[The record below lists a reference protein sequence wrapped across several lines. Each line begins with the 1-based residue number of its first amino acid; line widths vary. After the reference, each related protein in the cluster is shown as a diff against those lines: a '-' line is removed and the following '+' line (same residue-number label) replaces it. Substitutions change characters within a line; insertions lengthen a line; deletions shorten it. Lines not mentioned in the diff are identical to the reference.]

1 MSSWWDDRQ
10 LNADDAALVKVGK
23 ENAKNQPVLGGSS
36 GNKARGKGW
45 GSASVPTQPADPKVK
60 QPYYD
65 KRIALFEKYFERTQF
80 DAAEAAKEGVKIS
93 ITLPDGAVREGT
105 RYVTTP
111 KDVATG
117 ISKRLGKE
125 ALVAKVDGQ
134 DWDVFRPLEGDCK
147 LQIFTFDSAEGK
159 YTYWHSTAHLL
170 GQALELEYGADL
182 TIGPPIEEGFYYD
195 CFMGDKTLHPEDSE
209 VLTKRIDK
217 IIKEKQEFQRAVV
230 TREEALHMFQENPF
244 KVEVIEGLPEGSTI
258 TLYRNG
264 PFCDLCR
271 GPHVPDTGMIK
282 AFQLNQNSRAF
293 WRGDVQNAPLNRVY
307 GVSFPDKK
315 LLKKYVHKVEEAKKR
330 DHRKLGA
337 QLNLFSIQQEGAG
350 GGLVFWHPKGAMVRN
365 QIEEHWRGVHLASG
379 YDLVYTPHIANID
392 LWKTSGHLDFY
403 GENMFQGIKIDEDEY
418 QLRPMNC
425 PFHVTMYKNEPHSYR
440 ELPLR
445 WAELGT
451 VYRYE
456 RSGALHG
463 LFRVRGFTQDD
474 AHIFCLPSQ
483 VTDEI
488 EGVLN
493 LTENLLSAY
502 GFTEYEINLSTRPE
516 KYVGSDEI
524 WEMSESALKEALSRK
539 GWDYI
544 VDDGGGAFYGPKIDV
559 KIKDAIGRKWQCSTI
574 QVDFNLPER
583 FDMEYVDEENNRPRP
598 IMIHRAIFGSVER
611 FMGVLIE
618 SYAGLFPLWLAP
630 TQARIVCVND
640 SVNEYAKECLDLF
653 KSYGLRVDM
662 AGGES
667 LGKLV
672 RNAEVQKIPLVF
684 VVGNNEV
691 ETRTLSVRS
700 RHQGDLG
707 AMGAED
713 IARAMNQA
721 VVEKSKY

>member
-1 MSSWWDDRQ
+1 MELSVTKVRAFSRARQ
-10 LNADDAALVKVGK
+10 
-23 ENAKNQPVLGGSS
+23 VLGSMAS
-36 GNKARGKGW
+36 VRRAVMSRLDFRGTGAV
-45 GSASVPTQPADPKVK
+45 GGALSSASTRPGLGLACAVCPLAHRGVYHGLATPRRLVHARAAVSSSTDQQQQQDAEKVQLVLRTSDESEELLK
-60 QPYYD
+60 IRHSSSHILAQ
-65 KRIALFEKYFERTQF
+65 AVQNLFPNAQ
-80 DAAEAAKEGVKIS
+80 V
-93 ITLPDGAVREGT
+93 
-105 RYVTTP
+105 
-111 KDVATG
+111 
-117 ISKRLGKE
+117 
-125 ALVAKVDGQ
+125 
-134 DWDVFRPLEGDCK
+134 
-147 LQIFTFDSAEGK
+147 
-159 YTYWHSTAHLL
+159 
-170 GQALELEYGADL
+170 
-182 TIGPPIEEGFYYD
+182 TIGPWTDMGFYYD
-195 CFMGDKTLHPEDSE
+195 FDLEEPFTDADLKKIRKEMIRIIKKRLPMWEEEVSVEEARGRIEENSEPYKLEILESILQRDPSASITIWHTGERGDKDHWW
-209 VLTKRIDK
+209 
-217 IIKEKQEFQRAVV
+217 
-230 TREEALHMFQENPF
+230 
-244 KVEVIEGLPEGSTI
+244 
-258 TLYRNG
+258 
-264 PFCDLCR
+264 DLCG
-271 GPHVPDTGMIK
+271 GPHVENTGKINPK
-282 AFQLNQNSRAF
+282 GLALENVSGAY
-293 WRGDVQNAPLNRVY
+293 WRGDENKQMLQRVY
-307 GVSFPDKK
+307 GTAWETSEELQAYKK
-315 LLKKYVHKVEEAKKR
+315 MKQEAKKR